1 MRSERVLV
9 GVTAGA
15 ASQTAV
21 DWVIERAM
29 DHDLAVTLVTA
40 SDPLVGDPAAEEL
53 TLDGSARRLRD
64 AAPDAVVETA
74 QIERSIVDGLIDLSA
89 SFDLLVIGSDRR
101 HGVLSA
107 LTGSPAYRIAAHA
120 RCSTVIVPA
129 DWVPSAGPVVVG
141 VGDDDTANRAM
152 LFAARDAIEADRELQ
167 VVHAWQLPAPTDT
180 LVGMVA
186 SPAELRQAHRE
197 LLSSAMERIRAAFP
211 AVRIRGFLQEG
222 APGDRLASCAEHA
235 SLVVLG
241 THHRGVISGALLG
254 STVRVVLGRGR
265 APVCVVPP
273 AEPSARPPA
282 DTVVAGGRERTSG
295 GRG

>member
-1 MRSERVLV
+1 MRAERVLV

-21 DWVIERAM
+21 DWVIERAR

-40 SDPLVGDPAAEEL
+40 LDRPVGESAAEEPA
-53 TLDGSARRLRD
+53 LDGSARRIRD
-64 AAPDAVVETA
+64 EAPDAVVETA
-74 QIERSIVDGLIDLSA
+74 QIERSIVDGLVELSA
-89 SFDLLVIGSDRR
+89 SFDLLVIGSGPE

-107 LTGSPAYRIAAHA
+107 LTGSPGYRVAARA
-120 RCSTVIVPA
+120 RCSTVIVPV
-129 DWVPSAGPVVVG
+129 DWVPSTGPVVVG
-141 VGDDDTANRAM
+141 VGDDATANRAM
-152 LFAARDAIEADRELQ
+152 LFAARDAIEADRELE
-167 VVHAWQLPAPTDT
+167 VVHAWRLPAPTDT

-186 SPAELRQAHRE
+186 SPPELRQAHRE

-222 APGDRLASCAEHA
+222 ASGDRLASRAEHA

-241 THHRGVISGALLG
+241 THHRGAISGALLG

-265 APVCVVPP
+265 VPVCVVPP
-273 AEPSARPPA
+273 AEPSSRLPA
-282 DTVVAGGRERTSG
+282 GAVSGGRERTSG
-295 GRG
+295 SGG